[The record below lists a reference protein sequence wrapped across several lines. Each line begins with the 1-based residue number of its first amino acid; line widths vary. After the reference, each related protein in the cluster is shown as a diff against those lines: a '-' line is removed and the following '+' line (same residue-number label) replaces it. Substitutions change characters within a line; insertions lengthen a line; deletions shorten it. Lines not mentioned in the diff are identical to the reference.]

1 MGKFLLYYYRFSF
14 NKKKLLKIYLN
25 YYESHYFLRIIA
37 FIFYILK
44 YFGYDFSDIFNTLN
58 NLTLGTVDWFY
69 QKIINFLEMLNN
81 NDKNN

>member
-14 NKKKLLKIYLN
+14 NKKNLLKLYLN
-25 YYESHYFLRIIA
+25 YYEFLYFLRIIA

-44 YFGYDFSDIFNTLN
+44 YFDYDFQIFFNTLN

-69 QKIINFLEMLNN
+69 QKIIKFLEMLNN